1 MHPVENENAKVGSVS
16 SKMYKRGFAS
26 MDPEKQRAIAIKGG
40 RAAHAKGKAHEFTSE
55 EARVAGAKG
64 GRALAK
70 DRAHMA
76 EIGRLGV
83 RARKREK
90 ARKVRDSH

>member
-1 MHPVENENAKVGSVS
+1 MRNNKSR
-16 SKMYKRGFAS
+16 RGFAS

-40 RAAHAKGKAHEFTSE
+40 RAAHEQGKAHEFTSE

-64 GRALAK
+64 GTALAR

-83 RARKREK
+83 RARQREK
-90 ARKVRDSH
+90 AKEMRESR